1 MIYQILSLLLLSIF
15 YLTYLIKNC
24 LLKKKNIT
32 VNQLGKNK
40 KSKNIKHFEIILKIF
55 TYLMVLVQVFSVL
68 INDKW
73 FIINNPPY
81 FKIIGLFIMILS
93 IIIFIITLLTMKN
106 NWRVGISYDETTTLV
121 TTGIYKISRNPAF
134 LGFDLLYIGL
144 SLIYPNPINILFS
157 IVLIILFD
165 IQIKYEEQSLIAKY
179 GDEYKN
185 YCEKVRRYF
194 LFF

>member
-1 MIYQILSLLLLSIF
+1 MIYQILSLILLSIF
-15 YLTYLIKNC
+15 YLTYLFKNC

-40 KSKNIKHFEIILKIF
+40 KSKNIKHFEITLKIF

-93 IIIFIITLLTMKN
+93 NIVFILSLLTMKN

-144 SLIYPNPINILFS
+144 SLIYSNPINILFS

-185 YCEKVRRYF
+185 YCKKVRRYF